1 MQISAIYSALLYV
14 SILLFLAAVLRHFLG
29 KFRLPGLVAGL
40 LAGMILAPT
49 SLGGVLNDVFG
60 IDIFQVNDY
69 VDFLAEF
76 AVILIIFAAGLEEGL
91 APLRSAGTLGFAG
104 ATLGALLPF
113 IAGYVVYRPALG
125 RDEALYIGAA
135 LAATSLAAAS
145 AILLERGVRGRGA
158 GFLMAAAA
166 MDDVVAFI
174 LLSVVNAVVQTGYI
188 SAQKTASLIA
198 LYSIAWIAILAASLA
213 TLKLV
218 GRRIKDEYSYEF
230 SLLVVFG
237 LTAIMITLGFSP
249 IIAAFIAGVS
259 IAEGMSRENVK
270 KLTEAL
276 VEVFGP
282 MFFVV
287 VGARSDVLGAGL
299 AGITMGLVLTA
310 LATIFKIAGVF
321 PFAYLYTRNARA
333 ALAISLGMTPRGETG
348 LAIAALGLNM
358 GVLNDVEFTAVVLMG
373 LLTTII
379 GAVAFSRTAEW
390 IYGGEV
396 SSSRS

>member
-1 MQISAIYSALLYV
+1 MQIGAVYSALLYV
-14 SILLFLAAVLRHFLG
+14 STLLFLAAVLRHLLG
-29 KFRLPGLVAGL
+29 RFKLPGLVAGL

-49 SLGGVLNDVFG
+49 SLGGVLNNLLGVN
-60 IDIFQVNDY
+60 IFQVNDY

-91 APLRSAGTLGFAG
+91 APLRSAGLLGLAG

-113 IAGYVVYRPALG
+113 AAGYVAYSSALG

-158 GFLMAAAA
+158 RFLTAAAA
-166 MDDVVAFI
+166 IDDVVTFI
-174 LLSVVNAVVQTGYI
+174 LLSVVNVVVQTGHI
-188 SAQKTASLIA
+188 SAREAAGLIA
-198 LYSIAWIAILAASLA
+198 LYSVAWTAILAASLA

-218 GRRIKDEYSYEF
+218 GRRIKEEYSYEF

-259 IAEGMSRENVK
+259 IAEGMSRENIK

-287 VGARSDVLGAGL
+287 VGAKSDVLGAGL
-299 AGITMGLVLTA
+299 KGITMGLVLTA
-310 LATIFKIAGVF
+310 LAIAFKMAGIF
-321 PFAYLYTRNARA
+321 PFAYLYTRDARA

-358 GVLNDVEFTAVVLMG
+358 GVLNDVEFTAVVFMG

-379 GAVAFSRTAEW
+379 GAAAFSRVAEW
-390 IYGGEV
+390 IYEV
-396 SSSRS
+396 SNSRS